1 MNRFGQQQRYDG
13 GSTERGDDTNRQE
26 HGARHETG
34 ESVGWIRYP
43 LPSLSPEPNREKTLS
58 VRKHP
63 ISETDHIISLISH
76 DAARVPDLHEDVR
89 DALRG
94 TPVPGLHVPKGG
106 PHGAARRVV

>member
-1 MNRFGQQQRYDG
+1 MEEVLSEETIRIVK
-13 GSTERGDDTNRQE
+13 STAPAMKQVRVWDEFD
-26 HGARHETG
+26 
-34 ESVGWIRYP
+34 IP
-43 LPSLSPEPNREKTLS
+43 FPPFLPNSREKTLS